1 MKEKF
6 IIVVAVLAIAI
17 SGCSET
23 SDEPTEPIVTTTEA
37 TEATTAPVITRETTV
52 ATTTEEITTTEMTT
66 TEATTTTEEETT
78 VVTTEATTAPVTTPE
93 PVATIIT
100 EAQTSPP
107 EEKTTARTSAPVQTT
122 TAPVTTVEE
131 EYKGFTEEDCLY
143 IISECEKYMEEK
155 GYDYCNLIEGYEKQ
169 EMIYARYMKQEEMPG
184 EYGHLFTFSTWHF
197 SYRNNTSQ
205 KQTKEY
211 VIESLIPCLD
221 CQEDDHEGTIII
233 DYCTNKAY
241 NQWCW
246 DSEGVIKG
254 LDESEGLYTFII
266 CVQ

>member
-37 TEATTAPVITRETTV
+37 TEATTAPVTTRETTV
-52 ATTTEEITTTEMTT
+52 ATTTEEITTTTETTT
-66 TEATTTTEEETT
+66 TEATTTTEETT

-169 EMIYARYMKQEEMPG
+169 EMFYARYMKQEEMPG
-184 EYGHLFTFSTWHF
+184 EYGHLFTISTWHN
-197 SYRNNTSQ
+197 SCRNSAYHKDTPQ
-205 KQTKEY
+205 
-211 VIESLIPCLD
+211 VIIDYLKNAAD
-221 CQEDDHEGTIII
+221 FQETLNEGTMII

-246 DSEGVIKG
+246 DSEGVVKG
-254 LDESEGLYTFII
+254 LDESEGLYTFIL